1 MKMLEKLKDR
11 LDDIS
16 DEWEHDF
23 VESLIIEME
32 EGRDFK
38 EKPLSDKQF
47 KILVRINDK
56 WT

>member
-47 KILVRINDK
+47 KILVRINDT

>member
-1 MKMLEKLKDR
+1 MLEKLKDR

>member
-1 MKMLEKLKDR
+1 MRMLEKLKDH
-11 LDDIS
+11 LDDIKN
-16 DEWEHDF
+16 EWEHDF
-23 VESLIIEME
+23 VESLLIEME

-47 KILVRINDK
+47 KILVRINDT